1 MSRPARLAL
10 ELAEAEAREDFD
22 AAARYLVI
30 TPRGLRCGGTL
41 PSYHP

>member
-22 AAARYLVI
+22 AAAR
-30 TPRGLRCGGTL
+30 LRKDE
-41 PSYHP
+41 P